1 MLEYNCSF
9 FWYLYLSDL
18 SSLKKKENKWK
29 HVEVKLRWKIEEIA
43 EQPAR

>member
-1 MLEYNCSF
+1 MLECNCSV
-9 FWYLYLSDL
+9 FWYL

-29 HVEVKLRWKIEEIA
+29 HVEVKLHWKIEEIA